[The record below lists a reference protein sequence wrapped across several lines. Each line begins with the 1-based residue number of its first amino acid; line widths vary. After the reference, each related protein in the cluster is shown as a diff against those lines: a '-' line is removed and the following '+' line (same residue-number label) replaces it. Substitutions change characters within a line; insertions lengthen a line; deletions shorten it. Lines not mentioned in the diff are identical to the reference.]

1 MAKVGVFEAKTHLTA
16 LLDRVDA
23 GEEII
28 ITRRGEPIAKLVPAR
43 AAPSGESVI
52 QQLRRLRSGI
62 STAGLDAKAL
72 RTDGRR

>member
-1 MAKVGVFEAKTHLTA
+1 MAKIGVFEAKTHLTA

-23 GEEII
+23 GEEIV

-43 AAPSGESVI
+43 AAASGESVV

-62 STAGLDAKAL
+62 TTAGLDPKAM
-72 RTDGRR
+72 RIEGRR